1 MFEPPMLYPQAIT
14 QILFNQHY
22 YQKIKHHQI
31 IVILK
36 AKVALV
42 QHLIVQIKYNRHIL
56 ILMHLK
62 ELLHRQH
69 LININHLSH
78 LNSNLKHHHIII
90 IKQNID

>member
-1 MFEPPMLYPQAIT
+1 MLYLQTIIQT
-14 QILFNQHY
+14 IFNKNYH
-22 YQKIKHHQI
+22 QKIKYHQI
-31 IVILK
+31 IFLLK

-42 QHLIVQIKYNRHIL
+42 QHLIVQIRYNHHIL
-56 ILMHLK
+56 ILMHLRQ
-62 ELLHRQH
+62 LLHRQH